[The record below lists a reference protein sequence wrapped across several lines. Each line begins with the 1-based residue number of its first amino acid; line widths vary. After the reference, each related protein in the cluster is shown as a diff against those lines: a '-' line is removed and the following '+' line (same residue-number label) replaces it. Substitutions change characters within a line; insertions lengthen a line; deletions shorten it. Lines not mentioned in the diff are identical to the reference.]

1 MYKSSDDQSQAFT
14 RKKAFS
20 IPDFTL
26 YAMRF
31 GGKIISIY
39 IEKCPGKGKTF
50 CGR

>member
-1 MYKSSDDQSQAFT
+1 MYKSSDDRPLAFE
-14 RKKAFS
+14 RKKAFP
-20 IPDFTL
+20 IPDFSL

-31 GGKIISIY
+31 GGKIILIY

>member
-1 MYKSSDDQSQAFT
+1 MYKSSDDRSWVFA
-14 RKKAFS
+14 RKKALP
-20 IPDFTL
+20 IPDFSL

-39 IEKCPGKGKTF
+39 IEKCPGKGKIF